1 MPAATPPPLFE
12 KTLRLDFRPERVFAA
27 LSEAEQLIIWFT
39 ELADVT
45 ARLHGSYAF
54 WGRYTLWSEKRVSGG
69 QYITRFEA
77 PGQLSFRWDLASL
90 PSEVHLD
97 LEGSERSSR
106 LRLRHVLLGESV
118 DPRTREMLADFWRIA
133 LLNLGWYLET
143 GGPML
148 RLDYTK
154 AKGDVEL
161 ELGLAAPPPQV
172 FQTLTLPAR
181 MDAWLSRRAKVEL
194 RVGGVYDFGWTET
207 VDGVAVPAGPTVFKE
222 LEQDA
227 LLAYG
232 WRWPGEPE
240 TRVRWALLPE
250 GTGSRVKLTH
260 AGFAAERDS
269 TDYRQGWAAFLCLLK
284 LYIERGQR
292 WE

>member
-12 KTLRLDFRPERVFAA
+12 KTLRLEFRPERVFAA
-27 LSEAEQLIIWFT
+27 LSEAEQLIIWFA

-54 WGRYTLWSEKRVSGG
+54 WGRYTLWSDKRVSGG

-90 PSEVHLD
+90 PTEVHLD
-97 LEGSERSSR
+97 LEGSERSCR
-106 LRLRHVLLGESV
+106 LRLRHLLVGESV

-161 ELGLAAPPPQV
+161 ELALAAPPPQV

-194 RVGGVYDFGWTET
+194 RVGGVYDFGWTEA
-207 VDGVAVPAGPTVFKE
+207 VDGVAMPAGPTVLKE

-250 GTGSRVKLTH
+250 GSGSRVKLSHT
-260 AGFAAERDS
+260 GFAAERDS